1 MHIILVFLSL
11 SITKA
16 VIMLLQEHG
25 NRFIALKIKIYL
37 FTIEQNVVDNGNV
50 GSGDIAVTIHIACG

>member
-1 MHIILVFLSL
+1 
-11 SITKA
+11 
-16 VIMLLQEHG
+16 MLLQEHG